1 MKTRGVGTDTPFRAQ
16 KRRLRRSHWEPLPG
30 GRISYRSGWGR
41 WWLPFIESCMYYLT
55 SKIMWF
61 VIDWILT
68 AKYSLP
74 LWLGLNVYILYPLP
88 CIAAVLFQGGLD
100 LGFAVN
106 RGIWLKVMMCP
117 SQVEALR
124 GMTFCFYSWVSALS
138 SDNRRRGIEWSLPV
152 PCKDIF
158 IQNLSMW
165 CCLKMGSL
173 QMY

>member
-1 MKTRGVGTDTPFRAQ
+1 MQAVKRRGVGADTPFRAQ
-16 KRRLRRSHWEPLPG
+16 KKRLRRSHWESLPR

-41 WWLPFIESCMYYLT
+41 WWLPFIESCMYDLT

-61 VIDWILT
+61 VIDCILT

-74 LWLGLNVYILYPLP
+74 LWIKCSCPLP
-88 CIAAVLFQGGLD
+88 CIAAVLFLGGLD

-106 RGIWLKVMMCP
+106 HGMWLKGTMCP

-124 GMTFCFYSWVSALS
+124 GIIFCFYSWLSALCC
-138 SDNRRRGIEWSLPV
+138 DNNRCHGIEWGLPV
-152 PCKDIF
+152 PSNIF
-158 IQNLSMW
+158 IQNLSM
-165 CCLKMGSL
+165 CLKMGSL